1 LGDSVTLS
9 SSGDTLTI
17 ENSLGTFPLVT
28 TAPNPAAI
36 GGNYTQVGDSQA
48 DTQRISMSANGQ
60 YITRISAVPA
70 SPSTPS
76 IYVSNNNGTS
86 WTTVTTYGSGTSF
99 SSTAFSCVAV
109 SSTGQYQVVA
119 QGNAA
124 AEGADSVGFIFY
136 SSNYGVTWLKNIM
149 HRVHLQA

>member
-1 LGDSVTLS
+1 
-9 SSGDTLTI
+9 
-17 ENSLGTFPLVT
+17 
-28 TAPNPAAI
+28 
-36 GGNYTQVGDSQA
+36 
-48 DTQRISMSANGQ
+48 MSANGQ

-86 WTTVTTYGSGTSF
+86 WTTVTTYGLGTSF

-136 SSNYGVTWLKNIM
+136 SSNYGVTWAKKYNAPRPFTSIGISADGNKRGLVNGGTM
-149 HRVHLQA
+149 F